1 MSKIRRKNKIPGLPP
16 GTLTYTGTRKN
27 EKISIEIFD
36 YSTEHLMEKKNCTVE
51 ETFIYKEK
59 NSITWIN
66 IEGLSDIDAIEK
78 IGKYYEIHPLT
89 LEDILH
95 MEQLPKIEVFEK
107 YIFITLKMLTFNE
120 VTREV
125 ESEQVGIIMGKNF
138 VISFQEGKEGDVFD
152 PLRERIRAG
161 KGRIRN
167 YGADYLNYAI
177 IDIIVDNY
185 FIILEKI
192 GEKVEEYEE
201 KLLLNPEEN
210 ILKNIYELK
219 REIMFLRKIFIPI
232 REITAQMQYS
242 ESTFINERTL
252 IFIRD
257 LYDHSLQVI
266 DMVDTYRETVSGLIE
281 LYLSSL
287 SNRMNQVMRILTTI
301 STIFIPLTFIVG
313 VYGMNFD
320 FMPELHFRYGYY
332 MIWGVMVAVGVGMY
346 LYFKKKKW
354 M

>member
-1 MSKIRRKNKIPGLPP
+1 MSKIRRKNKIPGLSP
-16 GTLTYTGTRKN
+16 GTLMYTGTRKN

-36 YSTEHLMEKKNCTVE
+36 YSTEHLIEKKNCTVE
-51 ETFIYKEK
+51 DAFVYKEK
-59 NSITWIN
+59 SSTTWIN

-89 LEDILH
+89 LEDLLH
-95 MEQLPKIEVFEK
+95 MEQLPKIEVFEN
-107 YIFITLKMLTFNE
+107 YIFTTLKMLTFNE
-120 VTREV
+120 STREV

-161 KGRIRN
+161 KGRLRS
-167 YGADYLNYAI
+167 YGADYLNYAL

-185 FIILEKI
+185 FVILEKI
-192 GEKVEEYEE
+192 GEKVEDYEE
-201 KLLLNPEEN
+201 KLLIHPEEDL
-210 ILKNIYELK
+210 LKNIYGLK
-219 REIMFLRKIFIPI
+219 REIMFLRKTFIPI
-232 REITAQMQYS
+232 REIAAQMQHS
-242 ESTFINERTL
+242 ESELINERTL
-252 IFIRD
+252 VFIRD

-266 DMVDTYRETVSGLIE
+266 DMVETYRETVSGLVE

-320 FMPELHFRYGYY
+320 FMPELHLHYGYY
-332 MIWGVMVAVGVGMY
+332 IIWGVMIALGAGMY
-346 LYFKKKKW
+346 VYFKRKKW

>member
-1 MSKIRRKNKIPGLPP
+1 MSKIRRKNKIPGLSP
-16 GTLTYTGTRKN
+16 GTLMYTGTRKN

-36 YSTEHLMEKKNCTVE
+36 YSTEHLIEKKNCTIEDAFV
-51 ETFIYKEK
+51 YKEK
-59 NSITWIN
+59 NSTTWIN

-89 LEDILH
+89 LEDLLH
-95 MEQLPKIEVFEK
+95 MEQLPKIEVFEN
-107 YIFITLKMLTFNE
+107 YIFTTLKMLTFNE
-120 VTREV
+120 AKREV

-161 KGRIRN
+161 KGRLRS
-167 YGADYLNYAI
+167 YGADYLNYAL

-192 GEKVEEYEE
+192 GEKVEDYEE
-201 KLLLNPEEN
+201 KLLIQPEEN
-210 ILKNIYELK
+210 LLKNIYGLK
-219 REIMFLRKIFIPI
+219 REIMFLRKTFIPI
-232 REITAQMQYS
+232 REIAAKMQHSGS
-242 ESTFINERTL
+242 ELINERTL
-252 IFIRD
+252 VFIRD

-266 DMVDTYRETVSGLIE
+266 DMVETYRETVSGLVE

-320 FMPELHFRYGYY
+320 FMPELHLHYGYY
-332 MIWGVMVAVGVGMY
+332 IIWGVMLAVGVGMY
-346 LYFKKKKW
+346 LYFKRKKW